1 MENLKI
7 KTLNIAI
14 VAIMLSV
21 ALVSCK
27 KDEVVAPKDLTGK
40 NDAVSMDVL
49 KTFMA
54 KTGGI
59 TVKSIGYNVKTE
71 QFTWQGKDQISKTEL
86 LYAYNESNLK

>member
-1 MENLKI
+1 MKKLKI
-7 KTLNIAI
+7 KALRIAI
-14 VAIMLSV
+14 VVIMLPA

-27 KDEVVAPKDLTGK
+27 KDEVVASKVLTEK
-40 NDAVSMDVL
+40 PDVVSIDVL
-49 KTFMA
+49 KEFMA

-86 LYAYNESNLK
+86 LYAYNQSNLK